1 MLMNKEIIEK
11 LDEITNIID
20 NDKDIKEYKELE
32 KRILNNKE
40 LLKKIDKLKSIN
52 SYGNDYIELKKEIL
66 LNKDYSRYLEL
77 EKKLFFDIKDIN
89 NKLNCLLE
97 KSGCI

>member
-40 LLKKIDKLKSIN
+40 LLKKIDKLKSSN

-66 LNKDYSRYLEL
+66 SNKDYSRYLEL